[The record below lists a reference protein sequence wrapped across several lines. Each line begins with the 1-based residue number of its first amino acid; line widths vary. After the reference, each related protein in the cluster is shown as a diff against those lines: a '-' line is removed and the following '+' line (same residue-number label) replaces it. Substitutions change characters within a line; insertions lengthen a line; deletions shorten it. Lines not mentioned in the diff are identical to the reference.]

1 MTVAKKTIVKA
12 QGRIVGQDAAK
23 ASYRVV
29 SVGGRTVKKRV
40 IDPERD
46 DFTAQFTSGFRN
58 SVKRARE
65 ENRELERRA

>member
-1 MTVAKKTIVKA
+1 MAKKTVVKA
-12 QGRIVGQDAAK
+12 EGPIVGSASPK

-29 SVGGRTVKKRV
+29 RDGDRFVKKRV